1 MRRVRIF
8 GLWLAII
15 VGLAGCNLAITPS
28 TPAAPAATTELTVFA
43 AASLTDAFNEIGKN
57 FEAANPGV
65 KLTFNYAG
73 SQQLAQQLGQGAP
86 ADVFASA
93 NGKQMDVA
101 IQAGRI
107 VTGTA
112 HTFARNRLIV
122 IAPKD
127 NPAQVNTLQDLA
139 KPGLKLVFAAKE
151 VPVGQYALDFLDKA
165 TKDGSMGADYRETV
179 LANVVSYEDNVR
191 SVLAKIT
198 LGEGDAGIV
207 YSTDTYSVTDKVQSI
222 EIPDNLNT
230 LASYPIAAVTD
241 SAHFDLA
248 KKFAEY
254 TFTPEAQT
262 VLVKYGFIPTTGSA
276 TGAAPAALPVEIS
289 GFGGVDRDLEQAA
302 ALDGANR
309 WNIFRYITI
318 PLAWPIL
325 FSGMV
330 MTWAR
335 TLGEFG
341 ATIIFAGNFPGRTQT
356 IPLAIYIGFEL
367 DFDVALTL
375 SVILLVISFCVLLLV
390 KGVLRQQ
397 VSTL

>member
-1 MRRVRIF
+1 MRRMRIF
-8 GLWLAII
+8 GLWLAI
-15 VGLAGCNLAITPS
+15 VVELAGCNLAITPS
-28 TPAAPAATTELTVFA
+28 APAAPAATTELTVFA

-112 HTFARNRLIV
+112 HTFARNRLVV

-127 NPAQVNTLQDLA
+127 NQAQIKTLQDLA
-139 KPGLKLVFAAKE
+139 KPGLKLIFAAKE

-165 TKDGSMGADYRETV
+165 TKDGSMGADYKTTV

-222 EIPDNLNT
+222 AIPDNLNT
-230 LASYPIAAVTD
+230 LAAYPIAAVTD
-241 SAHFDLA
+241 SKHFDLA
-248 KKFAEY
+248 KKFADY
-254 TFTPEAQT
+254 TFTTDAQT

-289 GFGGVDRDLEQAA
+289 GLVDKPQKLGAADLAKMEQTEVKATDRD
-302 ALDGANR
+302 GKK
-309 WNIFRYITI
+309 
-318 PLAWPIL
+318 
-325 FSGMV
+325 
-330 MTWAR
+330 
-335 TLGEFG
+335 
-341 ATIIFAGNFPGRTQT
+341 QT
-356 IPLAIYIGFEL
+356 I
-367 DFDVALTL
+367 
-375 SVILLVISFCVLLLV
+375 
-390 KGVLRQQ
+390 KGVLLSAILTQ
-397 VSTL
+397 VGLQSAAKSVVFTGGDGYSQEVTLADLQKDTNAIITVDEGGSLRNVLPSTKPKFWVKGLVKLEVK